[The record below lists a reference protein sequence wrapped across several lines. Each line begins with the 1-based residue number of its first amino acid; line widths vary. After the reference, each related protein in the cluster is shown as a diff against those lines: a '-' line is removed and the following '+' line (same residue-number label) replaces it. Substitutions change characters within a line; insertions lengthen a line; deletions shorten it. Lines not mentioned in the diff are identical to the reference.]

1 MRARSAAA
9 LILAAAISA
18 APTARADVEIKL
30 GTLAPKGS
38 TWDILIKE
46 MAQKW
51 SEVSGGKVKLR
62 TYPGGVLGNEG
73 DMVRK
78 MRIGQLSAAAL
89 TAIGLHD
96 ITPEPQG
103 VDAPM
108 VIESYEELDYVMSKL
123 SPRMEKSI
131 EAKGYVVLAWS
142 EVGFVNFFSARVF
155 HTPVEAKEAKIFAWE
170 GDPASVDAWK
180 AAGLHPVV
188 LSATEIV
195 PSLQTGLIDTVATPP
210 LYAMTARLYSKA
222 NHMLDFPWA
231 VLTGATVV
239 RKDVWDKV
247 PEDLRPRL
255 IEISRA

>member
-1 MRARSAAA
+1 MRLRPLLSVLAV
-9 LILAAAISA
+9 LVLAAWSPRA
-18 APTARADVEIKL
+18 ARADVEIKL

-103 VDAPM
+103 VD
-108 VIESYEELDYVMSKL
+108 
-123 SPRMEKSI
+123 
-131 EAKGYVVLAWS
+131 
-142 EVGFVNFFSARVF
+142 
-155 HTPVEAKEAKIFAWE
+155 
-170 GDPASVDAWK
+170 
-180 AAGLHPVV
+180 
-188 LSATEIV
+188 
-195 PSLQTGLIDTVATPP
+195 
-210 LYAMTARLYSKA
+210 
-222 NHMLDFPWA
+222 
-231 VLTGATVV
+231 
-239 RKDVWDKV
+239 
-247 PEDLRPRL
+247 
-255 IEISRA
+255 